1 MKELKYKF
9 ISLFRS
15 KSFKRIMAVA
25 LLITSILIILIM
37 LLGNQS
43 GNFVVKVESGDASKS
58 IAITDDYEDRVYTNK
73 LVANGIEGMTNTTP
87 RWFLDGDTS
96 EEQNIGLKELTK
108 DLGNVIDDS
117 TAYIY
122 TFLIVN
128 TGTNAVSINLEMTLS
143 NVSNGVDDAIRVMSY
158 NDDSEDINI
167 YQKADSVY
175 TEYAYYPATPTLFAS
190 ENVVYDENVT
200 VLPTTDPENPTYIK
214 YSVIFWLEGQDPE
227 CTEAIFNGTIKFALK
242 CSVNN

>member
-1 MKELKYKF
+1 MKELRYKF

-25 LLITSILIILIM
+25 LLITSILIVLIM

-128 TGTNAVSINLEMTLS
+128 TGSNAVSIKLEMTVS
-143 NVSNGVDDAIRVMSY
+143 NVSNGVDEAVRVMSY

-167 YQKADSVY
+167 YQKPDVID
-175 TEYAYYPATPTLFAS
+175 TEYKFYPATPQLFAS
-190 ENVVYDENVT
+190 ENIVYDESVT
-200 VLPTTDPENPTYIK
+200 VLPTTDPENPTFVK

-227 CTEAIFNGTIKFALK
+227 CTESIFNGTIKFSLK
-242 CSVNN
+242 CSVAQ

>member
-1 MKELKYKF
+1 
-9 ISLFRS
+9 
-15 KSFKRIMAVA
+15 MAVA
-25 LLITSILIILIM
+25 LLITSILIVLIM

-128 TGTNAVSINLEMTLS
+128 TGSNAVSIRLEMTVS
-143 NVSNGVDDAIRVMSY
+143 NVSNGVDEAVRVMSY

-167 YQKADSVY
+167 YQKPDVID
-175 TEYAYYPATPTLFAS
+175 TEYKFYPATPQLFAS
-190 ENVVYDENVT
+190 ENIVYDESVT
-200 VLPTTDPENPTYIK
+200 VLPTTDPENPTFVK

-227 CTEAIFNGTIKFALK
+227 CTESIFNGTIKFSLK
-242 CSVNN
+242 CSVAQ

>member
-1 MKELKYKF
+1 MKKF
-9 ISLFRS
+9 ISLFKT
-15 KSFKRIMAVA
+15 KSFKWIMTVA
-25 LLITSILIILIM
+25 LLITSVLIILIM

-58 IAITDDYEDRVYTNK
+58 IAITDSYEDRVYTNK

-87 RWFLDGDTS
+87 RWFLEGDTE
-96 EEQNIGLKELTK
+96 EEQNIGLKKLTEK
-108 DLGNVIDDS
+108 LGNTIDDS

-128 TGTNAVSINLEMTLS
+128 TGTNAVSINLEMSVS
-143 NVSNGVDDAIRVMSY
+143 NISNGVDNAVRVMSY

-167 YQKADSVY
+167 YQKVDSID
-175 TEYAYYPATPTLFAS
+175 TEYKFYPVTPVSFLSDNT
-190 ENVVYDENVT
+190 VYEERVT

-227 CTEAIFNGTIKFALK
+227 CTEVIFNGTIKFSLK
-242 CSVNN
+242 CSVA

>member
-1 MKELKYKF
+1 MKSLKYKF
-9 ISLFRS
+9 ISLFKS
-15 KSFKRIMAVA
+15 KSFKWILAGV
-25 LLITSILIILIM
+25 LLITSVLIILVM

-43 GNFVVKVESGDASKS
+43 GNFVVKVESGDANKS
-58 IAITDDYEDRVYTNK
+58 IAITDSYEDRVYTNK

-87 RWFLDGDTS
+87 RWFLDGDS
-96 EEQNIGLKELTK
+96 EEEQNVGLKLLTR
-108 DLGNVIDDS
+108 DLGNTVDSS

-128 TGTNAVSINLEMTLS
+128 TGSNAVSINLEMTVS
-143 NVSNGVDDAIRVMSY
+143 NVSNGVDDAVRVMSY

-167 YQKADSVY
+167 YQKADAVD
-175 TEYAYYPATPTLFAS
+175 TEYKFYPSTPKLFAS
-190 ENVVYDENVT
+190 ENIVYNEKVT
-200 VLPTTDPENPTYIK
+200 VLPTTDPENPTYVK

-242 CSVNN
+242 CSVAQ

>member
-1 MKELKYKF
+1 MKELRYKF

-25 LLITSILIILIM
+25 LLITSILIVLIM

-128 TGTNAVSINLEMTLS
+128 TGSNAVSINLEMTVS
-143 NVSNGVDDAIRVMSY
+143 NISNGVDEAVRVM
-158 NDDSEDINI
+158 I
-167 YQKADSVY
+167 YLNGER
-175 TEYAYYPATPTLFAS
+175 T
-190 ENVVYDENVT
+190 VYDKKNSLT
-200 VLPTTDPENPTYIK
+200 K
-214 YSVIFWLEGQDPE
+214 
-227 CTEAIFNGTIKFALK
+227 
-242 CSVNN
+242 

>member
-1 MKELKYKF
+1 MKHKF
-9 ISLFRS
+9 VTLFKS
-15 KSFKRIMAVA
+15 KSFKRILAGV
-25 LLITSILIILIM
+25 LLVTSVMIILVM
-37 LLGNQS
+37 LLGTQS

-58 IAITDDYEDRVYTNK
+58 IAITDSFEDRVYTNK

-87 RWFLDGDTS
+87 RWFLDGDTA
-96 EEQNIGLKELTK
+96 EEQNVGLKLLTQ

-128 TGTNAVSINLEMTLS
+128 TGSNAVSINLEMNLS
-143 NVSNGVDDAIRVMSY
+143 NTSNGVDDAVRVMSY

-167 YQKADSVY
+167 YQKADAIE
-175 TEYAYYPATPTLFAS
+175 TEYAYYPVSPQLFAS
-190 ENVVYDENVT
+190 ENIVYNESVT
-200 VLPTTDPENPTYIK
+200 VLPTTDPEKPSYIK

-227 CTEAIFNGTIKFALK
+227 CTEAIFNGTIKFSLK
-242 CSVNN
+242 CSVAQ

>member
-1 MKELKYKF
+1 MRKNKKF
-9 ISLFRS
+9 ITIFKS
-15 KSFKRIMAVA
+15 KSFKLILALA
-25 LLITSILIILIM
+25 LLITSIMIVLVM
-37 LLGNQS
+37 VLGNQS

-58 IAITDDYEDRVYTNK
+58 IAITDSYEDRVYTNK

-87 RWFLDGDTS
+87 RWFLDGDTA
-96 EEQNIGLKELTK
+96 EAQNIGLKKLTAE
-108 DLGNVIDDS
+108 LGNNVDETS

-143 NVSNGVDDAIRVMSY
+143 NVSNGVDDAIRVMTY
-158 NDDSEDINI
+158 DDDSEDINI